1 MIKQHAESL
10 RLKAVEAI
18 AATQSKLGRA
28 VGAERE
34 RLKAELAQR
43 CAELVEAKATLR
55 KINLALAGA
64 QPIEP
69 PPPPAKPSVEE
80 LARQLVESFEQ
91 LLIADPSHPAIRTL
105 RTHFLEERG
114 RQPLEQP
121 KLRLPPPTPLRTHQR
136 IPYLDAGG
144 RRVTGPGTLL
154 YRNGN

>member
-1 MIKQHAESL
+1 VTKQHAEAVRL
-10 RLKAVEAI
+10 RAIEAI
-18 AATQSKLGRA
+18 RETQSRLGRA
-28 VGAERE
+28 GGAERE

-43 CAELVEAKATLR
+43 QAELTEAKAKLR
-55 KINLALAGA
+55 QINLAMAGA

-69 PPPPAKPSVEE
+69 PPSPAKPSVED
-80 LARQLVESFEQ
+80 LARQLVEAFEQ

-105 RTHFLEERG
+105 RTHFLAERT

-121 KLRLPPPTPLRTHQR
+121 KLRLPPPAPLRTYQR

-144 RRVTGPGTLL
+144 RQVTGPGTIL